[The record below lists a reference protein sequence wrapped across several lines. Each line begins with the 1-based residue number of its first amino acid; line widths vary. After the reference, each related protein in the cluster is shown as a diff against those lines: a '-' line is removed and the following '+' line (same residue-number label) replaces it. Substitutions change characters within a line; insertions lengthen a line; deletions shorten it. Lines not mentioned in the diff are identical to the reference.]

1 MKKTGLALMVAGL
14 AAIAL
19 VCVSCESTSVERV
32 DSNTQ
37 VDLSGYWNDT
47 DVRIVAE
54 SLVKDCTSSAAIT
67 KFRQTYGR
75 KPVMI
80 VGSFKNESDE
90 HIDTS
95 ILALKIETALLN
107 SGDVDFVASS
117 SERGELRDER
127 NDQQTWSS
135 DETAKAYAEETG
147 ADVMMIGT
155 VKTII
160 DSNNGTTTRS
170 YFVYAQL
177 IDVESNKKLWM
188 GENSQIKKV
197 IKRSAVRY

>member
-1 MKKTGLALMVAGL
+1 MKRNGLFLCVALATVAL
-14 AAIAL
+14 LCA
-19 VCVSCESTSVERV
+19 SCASTDVTRV
-32 DSNTQ
+32 DADKQ
-37 VDLSGYWNDT
+37 IDLSGYWNDT

-54 SLVKDCTSSAAIT
+54 SLVKDCTSSPAVS

-75 KPVMI
+75 KPVII

-107 SGDVDFVASS
+107 NGDVDFVASS
-117 SERGELRDER
+117 GERGEIRDER

-147 ADVMMIGT
+147 AEVMMIGT

-160 DSNNGTTTRS
+160 DSANGRTTRS

-177 IDVESNKKLWM
+177 IEVESNKKLWM
-188 GENSQIKKV
+188 GENSEIKKV
-197 IKRSAVRY
+197 IRRSSVRY